1 MAPNPRPFLD
11 RSRPCG
17 ATSRTWWAARLAIRP
32 RGWQRSVFAVS
43 PDKQST
49 VTKVGGQAGRHDSCA
64 GESAGDTRQPVFDAK
79 HREFIESSFFFL
91 FFFLLDPHADRI
103 NRVVWNLLD
112 SADFYSAAFSGLF
125 DVIQCDIF
133 WKFVRFSIV
142 NLGHLWEI
150 NFNLISEIRG

>member
-1 MAPNPRPFLD
+1 MAIEWPLIHDHSSIVLDLVVQPAEPGEQLGWPFVPGAGSAAFLPFHPTNNPP
-11 RSRPCG
+11 SR
-17 ATSRTWWAARLAIRP
+17 RW
-32 RGWQRSVFAVS
+32 
-43 PDKQST
+43 
-49 VTKVGGQAGRHDSCA
+49 AGRQARFLRRWHAATCIRRKAS
-64 GESAGDTRQPVFDAK
+64 RI
-79 HREFIESSFFFL
+79 HRVLFFFL
-91 FFFLLDPHADRI
+91 FFFLVDPHADRI